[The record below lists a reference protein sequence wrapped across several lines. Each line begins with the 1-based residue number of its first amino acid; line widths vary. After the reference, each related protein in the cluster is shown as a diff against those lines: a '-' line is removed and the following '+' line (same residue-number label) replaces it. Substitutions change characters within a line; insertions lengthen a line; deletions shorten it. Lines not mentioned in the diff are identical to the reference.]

1 LQYKFK
7 TTAKM
12 ETIKEIS
19 LKFTKTE
26 FDRKKITNS
35 KDAADM
41 IKKFYSCDINI
52 YESFFI
58 LLLNRNST
66 TIGFAKI
73 SQGGVAGTV
82 VDIKLIAKYAI
93 DCLASAVILAHNH
106 PSGNIRPSDNDIQLT
121 KKAKEALKI
130 LDVCVHDHIILADDK
145 FYSFAEEGLM

>member
-1 LQYKFK
+1 MKKQAL
-7 TTAKM
+7 
-12 ETIKEIS
+12 KEIS

-26 FDRKKITNS
+26 FERKKVTSS

-66 TIGFAKI
+66 TIGFSKI

-82 VDIKLIAKYAI
+82 VDLKIIAKYAI
-93 DCLASAVILAHNH
+93 DSLASGIILAHNH
-106 PSGNIRPSDNDIQLT
+106 PSGNLRPSDADMQLT
-121 KKAKEALKI
+121 KKVKEGLKL
-130 LDVCVHDHIILADDK
+130 LDVSVMDHLILTEESY
-145 FYSFAEEGLM
+145 YSFADEGVL